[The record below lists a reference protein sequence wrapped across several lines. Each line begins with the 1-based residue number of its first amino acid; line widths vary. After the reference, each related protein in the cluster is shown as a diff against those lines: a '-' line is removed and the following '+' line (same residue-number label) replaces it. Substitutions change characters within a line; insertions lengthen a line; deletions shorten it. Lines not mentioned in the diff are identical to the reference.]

1 MSQSNLASID
11 ADVKVTEELIEQ
23 YQEFLAGMATSS
35 LSYCSHFASIK
46 AGLFFGRFSVTKT
59 KSSWQNLE
67 FFDNFLEFFFRKKLE
82 FFSNSLS
89 FPGIPGVFLFYFFCV
104 TICALKT

>member
-1 MSQSNLASID
+1 MASID

-82 FFSNSLS
+82 FFFKFLEFSWNSWS
-89 FPGIPGVFLFYFFCV
+89 FPVRLFLC
-104 TICALKT
+104 TNLGTKNLTT